1 MGRQDD
7 TAKTLE
13 VIVVSDGPDEKTAE
27 MIQSLSWPF
36 DIQHFAIPKSQQGV
50 ARNRAAEVA
59 RGKISLLIG
68 DDMFLA
74 SDACEK
80 HLRAHEARSTKFEIR
95 NKNEAQNFKLEAD
108 SDFGFRISDF
118 AVLGFTTWDPTLNI
132 TPTMRWMEESGVQ
145 FGYPQIAEFAHAF
158 LPEDRQHFFTYT
170 INLSIPTKLLWLHP
184 FREDLSLYGWEDI
197 EWGKRLADAG
207 IPLFYE
213 PDAKGYHHHTF
224 TDTEVWERS
233 RKLGRS
239 AVEMERKLFT
249 SVVGAVRDS
258 TPLTINSPPLRFAP
272 RGFKKLAYH
281 LLALLPTYKGR
292 HCRAFLR
299 GMREGVSL

>member
-1 MGRQDD
+1 
-7 TAKTLE
+7 
-13 VIVVSDGPDEKTAE
+13 
-27 MIQSLSWPF
+27 
-36 DIQHFAIPKSQQGV
+36 
-50 ARNRAAEVA
+50 
-59 RGKISLLIG
+59 
-68 DDMFLA
+68 
-74 SDACEK
+74 
-80 HLRAHEARSTKFEIR
+80 
-95 NKNEAQNFKLEAD
+95 
-108 SDFGFRISDF
+108 
-118 AVLGFTTWDPTLNI
+118 
-132 TPTMRWMEESGVQ
+132 MRWMEESGVQ

-197 EWGKRLADAG
+197 EWGHRLADAG

-249 SVVGAVRDS
+249 SVVGAVRE
-258 TPLTINSPPLRFAP
+258 PPLRFAP